1 MTQVACFGPGSL
13 YLTRTDVANS
23 TPINV
28 GYAQEFSLDE
38 AATVKDLFGQN
49 KYALVA
55 AVAEIKLTGKI
66 KAAMIS
72 GIAHNNAFRGGTFVT
87 GQVQSVLAESGTVPT
102 TPYQITV
109 AGGGTFE
116 ADLGVVRQSDLSP
129 YTKVAFGGTPTTG
142 QYTVNVATGVYLFA
156 AADTTNTVYISY
168 TKTVA
173 GSGQKITLANQAIG
187 VNPTFQ
193 IDYSTSLVVAGTA
206 RPCFIRVFSC
216 IATKL
221 NQNFKLTDFM
231 MPEIDFTA
239 YQNSAGNLYLMS
251 YPEVS

>member
-23 TPINV
+23 TPINI

-38 AATVKDLFGQN
+38 AADVKMLHGQN

-55 AVAEIKLTGKI
+55 AVGTVKCTGKI

-72 GIAHNNAFRGGTFVT
+72 GIALNNAFRGATFT
-87 GQVQSVLAESGTVPT
+87 SGQVQAVFSEAGIVPT
-102 TPYQITV
+102 TPFQITTS
-109 AGGGTFE
+109 AGALTE

-129 YTKVAFGGTPTTG
+129 YTKVASAPATG
-142 QYTVNVATGVYLFA
+142 QYSMVVGTGIYTFA
-156 AADTTNTVYISY
+156 AADVTNAVYISY

-173 GSGQKITLANQAIG
+173 GTGQKHVLANQAIG
-187 VNPTFQ
+187 TNPTFQ
-193 IDYSTSLVVAGTA
+193 IDYSTSLIVAGTA
-206 RPCFIRVFSC
+206 RPVFIRVYSC
-216 IATKL
+216 IASKL
-221 NQNFKLTDFM
+221 NQNFKLSDFM
-231 MPEIDFTA
+231 MPELDFTA
-239 YQNSAGNLYLMS
+239 YQNSAGNMYLIS